1 MNIILYI
8 IIFLMG
14 TVFGS
19 FLTLATY
26 RIPLNQDIT
35 HKHSYCP
42 KCNHKL
48 YFLDM
53 IPVFSYIFLGGKCR
67 YCKSKIGPRY
77 FIIELLC
84 GIAFVTLAFLLQ
96 INIYEINTNKL
107 IDFGFGA
114 LYIVFLF
121 LVAGIDKEHNKI
133 DKRVLTYGLV
143 ISIAYMIYQYIVISQ
158 FNYNRFILYLIL
170 LALILIFSTFRIKK
184 TGKDEYV
191 FNALILCIVMCF
203 FTYEIATIISIILTL
218 FIIAI
223 KIIIN
228 KIINRREK
236 YDINIKEQP
245 IAFYLCISNFLTVIF
260 IYILNIVGG

>member
-77 FIIELLC
+77 FIIEILS
-84 GIAFVTLAFLLQ
+84 GISFIILAMLLQ
-96 INIYEINTNKL
+96 INVYEININK
-107 IDFGFGA
+107 IVGFGFGA

-121 LVAGIDKEHNKI
+121 LISGIDKEHNKI
-133 DKRVLTYGLV
+133 DKRVLTYGLI
-143 ISIAYMIYQYIVISQ
+143 ISIAYMIYQYINLEQ
-158 FNYNRFILYLIL
+158 FNYNRFIVYLIL
-170 LALILIFSTFRIKK
+170 IALILIFSTFRIKK
-184 TGKDEYV
+184 TGRDEYE
-191 FNALILCIVMCF
+191 FNALILCIIICF

-228 KIINRREK
+228 KIINKGKK
-236 YDINIKEQP
+236 YNINIKEQP
-245 IAFYLCISNFLTVIF
+245 IALYLCISNFLTVIF
-260 IYILNIVGG
+260 IYIMNIVGD